1 MASSLKKFHVD
12 DLTNEQSRDASVTSV
27 TTGRIGFPKLEPY
40 RAVKL
45 STF

>member
-12 DLTNEQSRDASVTSV
+12 DSTNEQSRDASVTIE
-27 TTGRIGFPKLEPY
+27 RIGFPKLEPY